1 MNVTLT
7 RTLTLTLTPTLTLT
21 LLLFDPLVVQ
31 VSDARLRPE
40 WAALSDEDAAHTAW
54 KAPEVLLASFATS
67 ALLLDDAEGGG
78 AAGAPA
84 DFSLA
89 SVTERA
95 DLYAFAI
102 TCYEVARVR
111 GRGRG

>member
-1 MNVTLT
+1 
-7 RTLTLTLTPTLTLT
+7 
-21 LLLFDPLVVQ
+21 
-31 VSDARLRPE
+31 
-40 WAALSDEDAAHTAW
+40 
-54 KAPEVLLASFATS
+54 VLLASFATS

-78 AAGAPA
+78 AAGGPSDFSPS